1 MSNTPQRRQPF
12 VLTATVDFPDDVG
25 RGAYTP
31 ELLDELMAT
40 FAGIGVKRIHWLYYG
55 DIDPDSYWAG
65 SIFDWMD
72 YGPQTLKAIG
82 EPLAAAVPAAHR
94 HGMEIVGVLKP
105 YDLGA
110 SGTVP
115 EGSPDPRATNL
126 KQIGGTVLFG
136 IPFQQQHRHTL
147 IKRRPFEAP
156 ANLHHVAV
164 RKIRLL
170 KAGDSPTRL
179 GKEHLE
185 IWTSTDNYGYERRN
199 VEFTVGEAVEPAPR
213 EVLDSFGRVLTTKG
227 APVRTL
233 TLEGLSIT
241 DPYVLL
247 TTNFKDRS
255 ADFRNTAVGM
265 IEVYGDEPGPLPISV
280 ATRSGLW
287 DSPRDFRSHGL
298 EFDSGFGHYLCDL
311 DVDNT
316 WEKENIR
323 WRSVSDD
330 GVIAFARGKNET
342 LPCAPCEAYPEV
354 RKLWSGWVDRILAT
368 GVDGLALRLNSHGT
382 FTDEPLEYGFNEPL
396 VEEYRQ
402 RFGGDLLADG
412 ADLAKL
418 AQLRGEHL
426 TSFVHE
432 THAKVRQAGKKMMV
446 HAHPDGYAA
455 RPNSRQFFGISAN
468 VAFDWRSWFK
478 DGLVDASV
486 MRTSRLA
493 AVPDAS
499 PGEARRAPLSHILA
513 EPVADEALA
522 LAQETDVSMYYNG
535 FVGLMG
541 IDEYLGDLE
550 RIYRD
555 ERFAGFDLYES
566 AGLLNPSDDG
576 SRLEPQRDTLER
588 VSAKLSELGVS

>member
-1 MSNTPQRRQPF
+1 M
-12 VLTATVDFPDDVG
+12 
-25 RGAYTP
+25 
-31 ELLDELMAT
+31 
-40 FAGIGVKRIHWLYYG
+40 
-55 DIDPDSYWAG
+55 
-65 SIFDWMD
+65 
-72 YGPQTLKAIG
+72 
-82 EPLAAAVPAAHR
+82 
-94 HGMEIVGVLKP
+94 
-105 YDLGA
+105 
-110 SGTVP
+110 
-115 EGSPDPRATNL
+115 
-126 KQIGGTVLFG
+126 
-136 IPFQQQHRHTL
+136 
-147 IKRRPFEAP
+147 
-156 ANLHHVAV
+156 AV

-213 EVLDSFGRVLTTKG
+213 EVLDSFDRVLTTKG

-287 DSPRDFRSHGL
+287 DSPGTSAATASSSIRGSATICATWTWTIRGRKRISVGARSPTTALLPSL
-298 EFDSGFGHYLCDL
+298 EGRTRLFPALRARP
-311 DVDNT
+311 T
-316 WEKENIR
+316 R
-323 WRSVSDD
+323 RS
-330 GVIAFARGKNET
+330 
-342 LPCAPCEAYPEV
+342 

-402 RFGGDLLADG
+402 RFGGDLLEDG